1 MNDHLASLLPFP
13 QTVRPQPG
21 WFPIGP
27 DTAVAAGP
35 GAAQAA
41 TAFRRVLASLP
52 WPETSGHPAAQAP
65 GHRAG
70 GASGLPAAQA
80 PGHRAGETS
89 GPPAGEITIDV
100 GQDLPEEGYRLLIG
114 PARIRITAGGAAGA
128 FYAAQTVRQLLPDG
142 AWRAAP
148 VPGPA
153 WQLPCGQIED
163 APALA
168 WRGAH
173 LDVARHFFPKREL
186 LAIIDTLAALK
197 LNRFHLHLTDDQGW
211 RIESR
216 RYPALHEIGSH
227 RPRTRISLNKERP
240 AVYEEI
246 PHGGYYT
253 LADLAEISSYAAQR
267 MVTLVP
273 EIEVPGHASALL
285 AAMPQLGSG
294 PAPDGGYAVSPDW
307 GIFPHLMSPL
317 PQTREFLGEIFEEL
331 LGAVPAKY
339 VHIGGDECV
348 LDSWRDDP
356 GIEAYR
362 RQLGLATAEELHAGF
377 LREIADM
384 LADTFGARAVV
395 WDEGFASA
403 VTGAGGPR
411 GTLRPDT
418 IVMAW
423 RGMDIA
429 RRAAQA
435 GHEVIAA
442 PVLPT
447 YFDYYQADDDAEPIA
462 IGGPIRVQDVAAMRP
477 AGDGWPDQAA
487 ARLLG
492 AQFQVWTENIRDS
505 RSLEYMMF
513 PRACA
518 LAEVAWIGGPAAW
531 DQDGP
536 GSPGSPAGVAS
547 PGSPAGVAGVASPA
561 MRVRPALDG
570 RVAAHLRRLDAAG
583 VEYRPLDGPRPWQRG
598 GTGPRRH
605 RPGTRIQDVT
615 VHLDQLAAP

>member
-1 MNDHLASLLPFP
+1 LACILPFP
-13 QTVRPQPG
+13 AAVRPQPG
-21 WFPIGP
+21 YFTLGSG
-27 DTAVAAGP
+27 TAVAAGTDADH
-35 GAAQAA
+35 AAAA
-41 TAFRRVLASLP
+41 ARRVLASLP
-52 WPETSGHPAAQAP
+52 WPDSPAEQP
-65 GHRAG
+65 G
-70 GASGLPAAQA
+70 
-80 PGHRAGETS
+80 
-89 GPPAGEITIDV
+89 GEITIDI
-100 GQDLPEEGYRLLIG
+100 GPDLPDEGYRLLIG
-114 PARIRITAGGAAGA
+114 QDRIRITAGGAAGA
-128 FYAAQTVRQLLPDG
+128 FYAAQTLRQLLPDE
-142 AWRAAP
+142 AWRSAP

-153 WQLPCGQIED
+153 WTIPCAEIED

-173 LDVARHFFPKREL
+173 LDVARHFAPKREL
-186 LAIIDTLAALK
+186 LALVDSLAALK
-197 LNRFHLHLTDDQGW
+197 FNRFHLHLTDDQGW

-227 RPRTRISLNKERP
+227 RPRTRISLNSEQPR
-240 AVYEEI
+240 VYEEI

-294 PAPDGGYAVSPDW
+294 PAPDGGYEVSADW

-317 PQTREFLGEIFEEL
+317 PQTREFLGEIFAEL
-331 LGAVPAKY
+331 LDAVPAPY

-348 LDSWRDDP
+348 LDSWREDP
-356 GIEAYR
+356 AIDAYR
-362 RQLGLATAEELHAGF
+362 RQLGFASADALHAGF

-384 LADTFGARAVV
+384 LADTSGVRAVV

-403 VTGAGGPR
+403 AAGAALAGRAGLAGDAGAALAGRAGLAGGDAGPR
-411 GTLRPDT
+411 GGLRPDT

-429 RRAAQA
+429 RRAALA

-447 YFDYYQADDDAEPIA
+447 YFDYYQADDDAEPVA
-462 IGGPIRVQDVAAMRP
+462 IGGPVTVQDVAAMRL
-477 AGDGWPDQAA
+477 AGDGWTEQAS
-487 ARLLG
+487 ARLIG
-492 AQFQVWTENIRDS
+492 AQFQVWTEYIRDS
-505 RSLEYMMF
+505 RSLEYMIF

-518 LAEVAWIGGPAAW
+518 LAEVAWAGGPSAW
-531 DQDGP
+531 DQDETAGP
-536 GSPGSPAGVAS
+536 GDDAAPGQDAPAG
-547 PGSPAGVAGVASPA
+547 PAALL
-561 MRVRPALDG
+561 VRPALRG

-583 VEYRPLDGPRPWQRG
+583 IEYRPLDGPRPWQQG
-598 GTGPRRH
+598 GDGPRRH
-605 RPGTRIQDVT
+605 RPGYRMRDVAA
-615 VHLDQLAAP
+615 HLDQIAAVPGQE